1 MTTVHAYAASSQ
13 SGPLEPF
20 EYDLPA
26 IGPDDVD
33 IRVTHCGI
41 CHSDLSCIDDEWGFS
56 QYPLV
61 PGHEV
66 SGVVEAV
73 GEHVPAGKVK
83 VGDRVGLGWHASS
96 CMHCLQCLS
105 GDHNMCPTA
114 QPTMLGRYG
123 GFADRVR
130 SHWVWA
136 TKLPDALDPAIVGP
150 LLCGGITVFN
160 PFVQLDIRP
169 TARVGVIGIGGLG
182 HMALAFANRW
192 GCEVTAFTSSA
203 SKHEEAKRLGAHRVV
218 NSRDAAAIEAEAGR
232 HDMILNT
239 TNANLDW
246 SAYVNA
252 LAPRGVLHMVGV
264 PMEPVGSPVFPLL
277 MGQRAIS
284 GSPVGS
290 PSTVAAML
298 DFVARHDI
306 KPVTESYKLS
316 DVNDALEHLR
326 SNKARYRIVLEV

>member
-13 SGPLEPF
+13 SAPLEPF

-41 CHSDLSCIDDEWGFS
+41 CHSDLSCINDEWGFS

-73 GEHVPAGKVK
+73 GEHVPAGKIK
-83 VGDRVGLGWHASS
+83 VGDRVGLGWHSSS
-96 CMHCLQCLS
+96 CMHCRQCLS
-105 GDHNMCPTA
+105 GDHNLCPTA

-160 PFVQLDIRP
+160 PLVQLDIRP

-192 GCEVTAFTSSA
+192 GCEVTAFTSSE

-246 SAYVNA
+246 GAYVNA
-252 LAPRGVLHMVGV
+252 LAPRGVLHMVGA
-264 PMEPVGSPVFPLL
+264 PMEPVGTPVFPLL

>member
-105 GDHNMCPTA
+105 GDHNMCAEA

-218 NSRDAAAIEAEAGR
+218 NSRDSAAIEAEAGR